1 MNAGVILLLKAAGA
15 LLLTAVVVGCLLY
28 AVDRI
33 QRRRG

>member
-15 LLLTAVVVGCLLY
+15 LLFTVVVGGCLLY
-28 AVDRI
+28 VVDRI